1 MNLTLLVSIADNVI
15 MAMGLARGMTFTVL
29 RPPYTVFHQPHPNR
43 GPEAR
48 AIYFSN
54 EDVMKHLG
62 FARAQPIEE
71 GDTWSYS
78 NPRWGFADMELIQ
91 TVKATFKGN
100 VLDD

>member
-1 MNLTLLVSIADNVI
+1 
-15 MAMGLARGMTFTVL
+15 MAMGMTRGMTFTVL

-48 AIYFSN
+48 SIYVSN

-62 FARAQPIEE
+62 FPRAAPVEV

-78 NPRWGFADMELIQ
+78 NPRWGLADVELHQ
-91 TVKATFKGN
+91 TLRATSKGN
-100 VLDD
+100 FFAPMNDARVNE